1 MRLALCCLLAS
12 LTAFP
17 CALPAREQVWR
28 LAVDRWGTTEY
39 RMLVLQ
45 ASGNALAGTLDGQ
58 PLRGERRGDALGFT
72 AGDPGNE
79 GHRFE
84 GRLVDGRLQGRIEY
98 PDTNDR
104 ARKVWHAVHGWAV
117 EEPPAAQGPR
127 RFEPQ
132 VFHNAFD
139 ADAAP
144 ALVIRPGEVI
154 ATSTLDSGGLDSRGD
169 TRALYG
175 NPQTGPFFV
184 WGAKPGDVLAVRI
197 HALRLDRDFADSLD
211 GFAPRAMSLGM
222 ATRVRGL
229 GKRVRWRLDREAGTA
244 TLEDAP
250 EALRHYKVP
259 LRPMLG
265 GLGVAPG
272 FGRAPQSS
280 AARARPMCR
289 RSTCD
294 MGAAARSGRAAS
306 SPVWW
311 IQTPTRSA

>member
-1 MRLALCCLLAS
+1 MRLALCCLFAS
-12 LTAFP
+12 LIAFP

-45 ASGNALAGTLDGQ
+45 ASG
-58 PLRGERRGDALGFT
+58 
-72 AGDPGNE
+72 
-79 GHRFE
+79 
-84 GRLVDGRLQGRIEY
+84 
-98 PDTNDR
+98 
-104 ARKVWHAVHGWAV
+104 KVWHAVHGWAV
-117 EEPPAAQGPR
+117 EEPPAAPGPR
-127 RFEPQ
+127 RFEPHI
-132 VFHNAFD
+132 FHNAFD

-197 HALRLDRDFADSLD
+197 HAHALRLDRDFADSLD

-272 FGRAPQSS
+272 FGWAPQSTNWATIAHHNEVDDRCS
-280 AARARPMCR
+280 
-289 RSTCD
+289 
-294 MGAAARSGRAAS
+294 
-306 SPVWW
+306 
-311 IQTPTRSA
+311 